1 MIISLTKD
9 LDTIKRLIVWFQ
21 PNLSLHKPKGN
32 PIMSN
37 SFFAQN
43 LLANLYFD
51 DPNIAREP
59 ASYTTTP
66 LSSLLQS
73 WQGGFYYPISIT
85 PSFLPGLQTGD
96 PEEHTEQ
103 FSDIVTAALFNLVA
117 LIEEQRLHDGIQKH
131 TENQEKIALQL
142 SLLLSIHDGKT
153 LADAI
158 IRKATEQGRHDD
170 VIAEAIS
177 LVLNAIE
184 AFSTPPKFQNYR

>member
-1 MIISLTKD
+1 
-9 LDTIKRLIVWFQ
+9 
-21 PNLSLHKPKGN
+21 
-32 PIMSN
+32 MSN

-43 LLANLYFD
+43 LLARFHSNC
-51 DPNIAREP
+51 PNTAPKP

-66 LSSLLQS
+66 LSSLPEPWQS
-73 WQGGFYYPISIT
+73 GFHPSIPT
-85 PSFLPGLQTGD
+85 NPRFLPGLQTGD
-96 PEEHTEQ
+96 NKGFESPQYTEQ
-103 FSDIVTAALFNLVA
+103 FLDSVTAALFNLVA
-117 LIEEQRLHDGIQKH
+117 LIEEQRLHDGIQEY

-170 VIAEAIS
+170 VIPEAIS

-184 AFSTPPKFQNYR
+184 AFATPPKFQNYR